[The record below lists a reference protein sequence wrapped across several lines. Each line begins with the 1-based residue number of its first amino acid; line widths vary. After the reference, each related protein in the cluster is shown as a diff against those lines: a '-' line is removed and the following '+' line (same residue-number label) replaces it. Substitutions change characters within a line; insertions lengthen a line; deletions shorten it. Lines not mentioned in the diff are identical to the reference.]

1 MKEVIT
7 FRLRGPNG
15 VDRFGS
21 GAEFSEEDML
31 GIPSISS
38 AITLTLLFL
47 LVAAPAQAQT
57 DNSTVQEVLVRAR
70 DYEFDAPEVIHAGP
84 THLRLVNEGPDF
96 HHVWLVRLLGGKT
109 VTDLTDFLAAGEA
122 ALPAWAVDAG
132 GPNTPGQPGE
142 ETSAYMDLKPGN
154 YAIMCV
160 IPAAADGMPHFLHGM
175 VRALRV
181 EESEETATPMPEADV
196 EILLYDYSFGLSR
209 MITPGRHT
217 IRVENRA
224 VQAHEV
230 VVVKLAEGNT
240 AQDFIQ
246 WVGTIPR
253 EGTGP
258 GKIVGGVTGLSQGEF
273 NIVTL
278 DFEPGRYALV
288 CFVPDAGDGL
298 PHVAHGMVQEFS
310 VG

>member
-1 MKEVIT
+1 MP
-7 FRLRGPNG
+7 R
-15 VDRFGS
+15 
-21 GAEFSEEDML
+21 
-31 GIPSISS
+31 IPSPLST
-38 AITLTLLFL
+38 ITLTLLAL
-47 LVAAPAQAQT
+47 LTGTPAQAQT
-57 DNSTVQEVLVRAR
+57 ENPGIQEVLVRAR
-70 DYEFDAPEVIHAGP
+70 DYEFDAPDVVYSGP

-96 HHVWLVRLLGGKT
+96 HHVWLVRLLDGKT
-109 VTDLTDFLAAGEA
+109 VSDLKDFLSTGEP

-132 GPNTPGQPGE
+132 GPNTPGHPGE
-142 ETSAYMDLKPGN
+142 ETSAYLDLKPGD

-160 IPAAADGMPHFLHGM
+160 IPAAADGMPHFAHGM
-175 VRALRV
+175 VRALTV
-181 EESEETATPMPEADV
+181 EARAETSAPMPETDLRIV
-196 EILLYDYSFGLSR
+196 LDDYNFALSR

-224 VQAHEV
+224 AQAHEI
-230 VVVKLAEGNT
+230 VVVKLGEGMT

-253 EGTGP
+253 EGAGP
-258 GKIVGGVTGLSQGEF
+258 GEIVGGVTGLAQGEV

-288 CFVPDAGDGL
+288 CFVPDAGDGM
-298 PHVAHGMVQEFS
+298 PHFMHGMVQEFT

>member
-1 MKEVIT
+1 M
-7 FRLRGPNG
+7 RR
-15 VDRFGS
+15 
-21 GAEFSEEDML
+21 
-31 GIPSISS
+31 IPSLLSTV
-38 AITLTLLFL
+38 ALTLLAVL
-47 LVAAPAQAQT
+47 TAAPAQAQNK
-57 DNSTVQEVLVRAR
+57 DPGVQEVLVRTR
-70 DYEFDAPEVIHAGP
+70 DFQFDAPAVIHSGP

-96 HHVWLVRLLGGKT
+96 HHVWLVRLLEGKT
-109 VTDLTDFLAAGEA
+109 VADLTDFLSAGEA

-132 GPNTPGQPGE
+132 GPNTPGHPGE
-142 ETSAYMDLKPGN
+142 ETSAYLDLKPGN

-160 IPAAADGMPHFLHGM
+160 IPAAADGLPHFAHGM
-175 VRALRV
+175 IQALTV
-181 EESEETATPMPEADV
+181 MESAETGAPVPEADISMV
-196 EILLYDYSFGLSR
+196 LDDYSFGLSKV
-209 MITPGRHT
+209 ITPGRHT

-224 VQAHEV
+224 KQAHEV
-230 VVVKLAEGNT
+230 VVVKLEEGMT

-258 GKIVGGVTGLSQGEF
+258 GVIVGGVTGLSQGEF

-288 CFVPDAGDGL
+288 CFVPDAADGM
-298 PHVAHGMVQEFS
+298 PHFMHGMVQEFT